1 METTKAKFTD
11 AEAHCNRQVQNG
23 HLASILDEQTN
34 KFIAH
39 LAGEKNLWVGGKR
52 DGGIGSNIFTWIDGS
67 GTTVAYNNW

>member
-52 DGGIGSNIFTWIDGS
+52 DGGESEEAEIRKKIDIKS
-67 GTTVAYNNW
+67 GLER